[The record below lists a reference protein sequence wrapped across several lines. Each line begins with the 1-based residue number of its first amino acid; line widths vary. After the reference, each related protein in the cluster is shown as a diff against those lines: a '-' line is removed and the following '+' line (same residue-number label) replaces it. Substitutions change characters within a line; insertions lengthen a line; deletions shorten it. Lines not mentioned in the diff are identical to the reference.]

1 MGRKQ
6 SSAQVIRQP
15 VDLENKNKT
24 KPKNPLCDM
33 TVYWLWGILEMTQ
46 PSSTRQGRGD
56 GTQELAPLNLGFYL
70 QGRGEGTQE
79 LAPLILGFYFLCNT
93 TL

>member
-1 MGRKQ
+1 
-6 SSAQVIRQP
+6 
-15 VDLENKNKT
+15 
-24 KPKNPLCDM
+24 M

-46 PSSTRQGRGD
+46 PSSTRQGRGDGTQELAPLSLGFYLQGRGD